1 MSNHSSIENDWETF
15 FQKGEDMMM
24 TYDLDNKISD
34 KQDVFQ
40 NTIETNV
47 NKKMSMSM
55 SSTTSIENSDAN
67 RQNLPLNMNMSMD
80 TTRESVKC
88 GPLYISTKTVIGYI
102 NVTKMID
109 LMDLFWKIPI
119 IDYHIHKEG
128 ILKKQIKLAVMKNE
142 DIEPYQE
149 RVLNIPNAKV
159 ILLSKPSSNPNNQ
172 KQTYKINVGLSKKD
186 MTSYRKKEK
195 NVFYNCFALII
206 RMKNSYGVFKEIHL
220 KLFNTGKMEIPGIQ
234 NDEMLFNSIW
244 IMARLLHP
252 FLLEQGCVNPNV
264 EDIFHKTSIDTVFIN
279 SNFNCGYFI
288 KRSKMFD
295 ILRDKYNIICLYDP
309 CSYPGIQAKF
319 YYNEKEIE
327 KHNDEHYSVTGQC
340 KCETR
345 CGKKTGECKEISFMI
360 FRTGS
365 VLILGHCEFEIIEII
380 YTFLKKM
387 FEEHYLVLNDGIV
400 TDTKPKKVNRTIKK
414 KIIVN
419 K

>member
-1 MSNHSSIENDWETF
+1 MSNLSNIENDWETF

-24 TYDLDNKISD
+24 TYDAKNETPQKLELFEN
-34 KQDVFQ
+34 
-40 NTIETNV
+40 NIETTV
-47 NKKMSMSM
+47 NEKTKSM
-55 SSTTSIENSDAN
+55 SSSVLENGSTCVTDF
-67 RQNLPLNMNMSMD
+67 NLPSYTDINQS
-80 TTRESVKC
+80 SVKC

-109 LMDLFWKIPI
+109 LMELFWKVPI
-119 IDYHIHKEG
+119 LDYHIHQEG

-142 DIEPYQE
+142 DIESY
-149 RVLNIPNAKV
+149 RDKVASIPNAKV

-206 RMKNSYGVFKEIHL
+206 RMKDSNGVFKEIHL

-244 IMARLLHP
+244 IMAKLIHP
-252 FLLEQGCVNPNV
+252 FLLEQGCVSQNIS
-264 EDIFHKTSIDTVFIN
+264 EIFHKTSIDTVFIN

-295 ILRDKYNIICLYDP
+295 ILRDEYNIICLYDP

-319 YYNEKEIE
+319 YYNENQVK
-327 KHNDEHYSVTGQC
+327 KKNNDDYKITGQC

-345 CGKKTGECKEISFMI
+345 CGKKNGQCKEISFMI

-365 VLILGHCEFEIIEII
+365 VLILGHCEFEVIEII
-380 YTFLKKM
+380 YLFLKKM
-387 FEEHYLVLNDGIV
+387 FEDHYFVLNDGIV
-400 TDTKPKKVNRTIKK
+400 TDTKHKKVNRVIKK
-414 KIIVN
+414 KIIIN